1 MPEVHPDHAAHP
13 GYAVYLDHNATTPVH
28 PSVVEAMLPFLRD
41 AFGNASS
48 HHFAGRPARQAVD
61 RAREAVAALVG
72 ADPSEVL
79 FTSGA
84 TESDNLALRGVAEA
98 HPGCHV
104 VTTAVEHSAVLA
116 TCDALERRGHRVTRL
131 PVDRQGRLDLAAL
144 EAVLVPDTR
153 LVSVML
159 ANNETGVL
167 FPVAEVARR
176 CAARGVLVHCDAT
189 QAVGKVPVDIR
200 AMGIDLLSLSAH
212 KLNGPKGV
220 GALVV
225 RRGVR
230 LVAQQTGGSQER
242 GRRGGTENVPGIAG
256 LGEAARLAAR
266 RLAEGE
272 PARVERLRDR
282 LEARII
288 EVVPE
293 TEVNGGAAPR
303 LPNTLNLAFRGVD
316 GEGVLLALDMEGIA
330 ASSGSACA
338 AGAVDPS
345 HVLLAMGLSREAAQ
359 GSVRLSLG
367 YDTTEA
373 DVDYTA
379 ATLPPIVERLRAL
392 APTGAA

>member
-1 MPEVHPDHAAHP
+1 MRT
-13 GYAVYLDHNATTPVH
+13 VYLDHNATTPVH
-28 PSVVEAMLPFLRD
+28 PSVVEAMLPFLRES
-41 AFGNASS
+41 FGNASS
-48 HHFAGRPARQAVD
+48 HHFAGRPARQAVG

-72 ADPSEVL
+72 ADPSEVV

-84 TESDNLALRGVAEA
+84 TESDNLALKGVADL

-116 TCDALERRGHRVTRL
+116 TCGALERRGHQVTRL
-131 PVDRQGRLDLAAL
+131 GVDRRGALDLAAL
-144 EAVLVPDTR
+144 EAALTPDTR

-167 FPVAEVARR
+167 FPVAEVARV
-176 CAARGVLVHCDAT
+176 CAARGIVVHCDAT
-189 QAVGKVPVDIR
+189 QAVGKVAIDAR
-200 AMGIDLLSLSAH
+200 AAGIDLLSLSAH

-230 LVAQQTGGSQER
+230 LAPQQTGGSQER

-256 LGEAARLAAR
+256 LGEAARLAAV
-266 RLAEGE
+266 RLAADE
-272 PARVERLRDR
+272 PGRVAALRDR
-282 LEARII
+282 LEARIV
-288 EVVPE
+288 EVVPQ
-293 TEVNGGAAPR
+293 TEVNGGGSPR

-316 GEGVLLALDMEGIA
+316 GEGVLLALDLAGIA

-338 AGAVDPS
+338 AGSVDPS
-345 HVLLAMGLSREAAQ
+345 HVLLAMGLPREAAQ

-367 YDTTEA
+367 YETTPA
-373 DVDYTA
+373 DVDYVA
-379 ATLPPIVERLRAL
+379 ETLPPIVERLRAL
-392 APTGAA
+392 APAGAS